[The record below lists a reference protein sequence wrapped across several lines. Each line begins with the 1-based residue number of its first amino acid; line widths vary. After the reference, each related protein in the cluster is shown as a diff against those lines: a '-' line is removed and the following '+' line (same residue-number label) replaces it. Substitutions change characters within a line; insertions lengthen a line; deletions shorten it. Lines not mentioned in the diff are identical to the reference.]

1 MKYKNLK
8 NVINNM
14 SDEEL
19 NRQVIVFVPNS
30 KGTKLFYV
38 DNNYFYSHKN
48 QVVLNAIVE
57 TPEQKSIKHK

>member
-1 MKYKNLK
+1 
-8 NVINNM
+8 M

-38 DNNYFYSHKN
+38 DNNYFYSHKH